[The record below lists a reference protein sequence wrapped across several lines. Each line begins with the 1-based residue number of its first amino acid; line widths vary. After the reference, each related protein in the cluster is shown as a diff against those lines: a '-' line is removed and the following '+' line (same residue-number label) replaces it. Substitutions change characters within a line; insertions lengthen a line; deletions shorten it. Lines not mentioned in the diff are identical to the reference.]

1 MDNLFELHKLSREAA
16 WHGYGFISSLEVPP
30 KCLKHGEDVQSLIR
44 GFSLIPGRSK
54 LYLRLIQKPY
64 RPAMLRL
71 LEDGGPTAEVTRQS
85 EAEDKVLVY
94 SDFGNV
100 ALWELRK
107 ALLEDGRRRNLH
119 WRLVGGENAILPLVQ
134 TSRGLEPEEEASSA
148 DRRFRKPERYVISF
162 KDRLEA
168 RRFAREWHRRP
179 FPLKSRGAQVEEP
192 PTMNAEILW

>member
-1 MDNLFELHKLSREAA
+1 MDNIFKLYKLSSQAAYGEAD
-16 WHGYGFISSLEVPP
+16 WISAQALPDSL
-30 KCLKHGEDVQSLIR
+30 KRGEDVQSLIR
-44 GFSLIPGRSK
+44 GFSLIPSRSH
-54 LYLRLIQKPY
+54 LFLRLVNKPY

-94 SDFGNV
+94 SDFGNM

-119 WRLVGGENAILPLVQ
+119 WRIVGGENAILPLRSTPKGYQ
-134 TSRGLEPEEEASSA
+134 AEESSSTGKG
-148 DRRFRKPERYVISF
+148 FRKPERYVISF

-179 FPLKSRGAQVEEP
+179 FPLKSRSRQFEEP
-192 PTMNAEILW
+192 PTLNAEILW